1 MKESSPL
8 KSAHGTNLSDD
19 LQPITNDVA
28 QTVTLSGNQDA
39 AHATSKL
46 KENEKESRDG
56 WTSPITEMLS
66 RYRTIDS
73 HISETENVVF
83 RRLSTWKILSLVA
96 RRKISLII
104 KAIRTIPGE
113 TYILAVIGTLVFLIS
128 FWHRLGA
135 KELLLLLASVGLI
148 YALLHVILGIG
159 ELRTISRVFSLTVGN
174 RPRIPFILLGVASAM
189 IVVMQV
195 FKEQMN
201 RDFGLT
207 TGIIDGVTGVAASL
221 VAAALYQVLE
231 MWRTYRE
238 RYDNRKQLLYLLG
251 IDEHKFGFDGKISIV
266 LPDYALIYSKNDGDV
281 GVEVSEG
288 EVAKII
294 GARNRLGLGIERL
307 CAVEDIKAFRRIT
320 QMFQDRE
327 IKWDLKHPKDFI
339 KDESFEE
346 SMNVQAF
353 NKWLDELEGHYVCI
367 GLYSNLLTMVSN
379 FCEMHD
385 KDEGLAFIQPM
396 SPDNDTAAIIVRK
409 ATLQATPDKK
419 TLENSSK
426 DQSEDVMDGTNS
438 GLWDQRRQ
446 AWLSPEGQSTDCS
459 FYFRRFNRKS
469 SVFILGGLT
478 AKGTDK
484 CSEYFEL
491 YWERIIKELE
501 SKCELVGYD
510 PHSCKFAHVVQI
522 DLSDENT
529 TTYKKSNVLDPFLV

>member
-8 KSAHGTNLSDD
+8 KSAHGTNLTDD

-46 KENEKESRDG
+46 KENERESYDG

-73 HISETENVVF
+73 HISETENIVF
-83 RRLSTWKILSLVA
+83 RRLSTWKILSLVV
-96 RRKISLII
+96 RRKISLLINV
-104 KAIRTIPGE
+104 IRTIPGE
-113 TYILAVIGTLVFLIS
+113 TYILAVICTLVFLIS

-266 LPDYALIYSKNDGDV
+266 LPDYALIYSKNDRDV

-288 EVAKII
+288 KVAKII

-419 TLENSSK
+419 PLENSSK